1 MQIRN
6 FKYRIIAG
14 ALVLS
19 LLSIGVAP
27 AMASCEGACTC
38 SKESVS
44 PPKHSDLLSVTLHRA
59 HEHMH
64 IVKLTRQNHN
74 NESSLRAYSPGMGCH
89 HKGIVSATCEMEPLR
104 PLEALQNSSPSVP
117 RVERSLLSASAQA
130 FLEIPLNR
138 HLCFGLPIGH
148 LMVLGEA
155 PIPLYLENLTL
166 LC

>member
-1 MQIRN
+1 MRIRN
-6 FKYRIIAG
+6 FKYRTIAG

-19 LLSIGVAP
+19 LLSIGVSP
-27 AMASCEGACTC
+27 ATASCAGACTC

-44 PPKHSDLLSVTLHRA
+44 PSKHSDLLSAPLQRTR
-59 HEHMH
+59 EHIH

-74 NESSLRAYSPGMGCH
+74 NEPSLRAYSPGMGCH
-89 HKGIVSATCEMEPLR
+89 HKGIVPATCGMEPLW
-104 PLEALQNSSPSVP
+104 PLEAVQILSLSVP
-117 RVERSLLSASAQA
+117 RVERSLLSASDQA

-138 HLCFGLPIGH
+138 HLYFGLPIGH